1 MSFPMAINR
10 LSGQRI
16 ITIAAKHN
24 LREIVAEIGADKHID
39 PKRSADNIILR
50 GPVTADGVVALRK
63 SLLDAA
69 KLKKK
74 LRVDAVQGLEVLFT
88 WPFPGQECPLQYF
101 EDCTRWAENHF
112 NVPVLS
118 SVVHLDESQPHCHVI
133 LLPLING
140 RMNGS
145 DLFGTGVKLRM
156 HLDSFYQLVGA
167 SYGIT
172 RPLPKPRLSAA
183 TRDFIIAQV
192 ASKLDAISGLTEE
205 TVRVLLEAHR
215 RSPHALQEHFDVS
228 LPKKPCEKT
237 RSFVE
242 IFTAK
247 AKPESRRFPYGGAG
261 NVQLA

>member
-16 ITIAAKHN
+16 ITTAAKHN

-39 PKRSADNIILR
+39 PTRSADNIVLR
-50 GPVTADGVVALRK
+50 GPVTADGVAALRK

-118 SVVHLDESQPHCHVI
+118 SVVHLDESQPHQWTYERLRFVWDRSQATHALRLVLSAC
-133 LLPLING
+133 
-140 RMNGS
+140 RR
-145 DLFGTGVKLRM
+145 KLRY
-156 HLDSFYQLVGA
+156 HSPTSEA
-167 SYGIT
+167 SS
-172 RPLPKPRLSAA
+172 KC
-183 TRDFIIAQV
+183 RD
-192 ASKLDAISGLTEE
+192 T
-205 TVRVLLEAHR
+205 
-215 RSPHALQEHFDVS
+215 
-228 LPKKPCEKT
+228 
-237 RSFVE
+237 
-242 IFTAK
+242 
-247 AKPESRRFPYGGAG
+247 
-261 NVQLA
+261 

>member
-1 MSFPMAINR
+1 MSFPMAIDR

-16 ITIAAKHN
+16 ITTAAKHN
-24 LREIVAEIGADKHID
+24 LREIVAEIGAEQRID
-39 PKRSADNIILR
+39 PTRGADNIILR
-50 GPVTADGVVALRK
+50 GPDTADGVAALRK

-88 WPFPGQECPLQYF
+88 WPFPGQECPPQYF

-112 NVPVLS
+112 KVPVLS

-145 DLFGTGVKLRM
+145 DLFGTGAKLRM

-167 SYGIT
+167 AYGLT

-192 ASKLDAISGLTEE
+192 AAKLDAISGLTEE

-228 LPKKPCEKT
+228 LPKNPSIKT

-247 AKPESRRFPYGGAG
+247 TKPESRMISYRGAG
-261 NVQLA
+261 TAQLA